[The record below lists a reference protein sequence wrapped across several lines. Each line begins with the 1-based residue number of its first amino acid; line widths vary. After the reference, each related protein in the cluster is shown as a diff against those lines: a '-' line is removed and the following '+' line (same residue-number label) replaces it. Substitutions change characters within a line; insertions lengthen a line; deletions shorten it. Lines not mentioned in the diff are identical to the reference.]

1 MTRTSLATG
10 LVTSLSSGTS
20 KIFGVFGS
28 FGTSGASRISG
39 AALMLA
45 LVIASGCKGDK
56 VIQPDPQ
63 TKADLEQCLR
73 AKAEMSKLIKDEED
87 ENARL
92 MREKS
97 NGAEIVVAIEG
108 NALTVKPG
116 NPGEVRPVDDKVV
129 GEASKEF
136 LNVVE
141 RSRGSIQKC
150 YEQALKKNTG
160 LAART
165 VTLSVS
171 ASFAPSGQ
179 YKSSNFA
186 PSLGDTFDTCI
197 RNVASKWALST
208 NSPGMTFKAQV
219 SLTPS

>member
-1 MTRTSLATG
+1 MTRTRIVVSP
-10 LVTSLSSGTS
+10 V
-20 KIFGVFGS
+20 
-28 FGTSGASRISG
+28 ASALIAVVV
-39 AALMLA
+39 AAA
-45 LVIASGCKGDK
+45 GGCKGEK

-73 AKAEMSKLIKDEED
+73 DKAEKDKLIKAEED

-92 MREKS
+92 MREKGS
-97 NGAEIVVAIEG
+97 GAEIVVSIEG

-116 NPGEVRPVDDKVV
+116 APGEVRPIDDKAVA
-129 GEASKEF
+129 ASSQEF
-136 LNVVE
+136 LNLVA
-141 RSRGSIQKC
+141 RSRGAIQKC

-160 LAART
+160 LQART

-171 ASFAPSGQ
+171 ASFAPTGEF
-179 YKSSNFA
+179 KSSNFA

-197 RNVASKWALST
+197 RTVASKWALPTS
-208 NSPGMTFKAQV
+208 SPVTTFKAQV